1 MALPARADRHHRL
14 HRRGMSGRPLRM
26 GLQALALAG
35 VAGLLVLLVWK
46 LTHDPGGGVAAQLS
60 QGKHP
65 SAPDFTLKRLDG
77 RGEVELASVKK
88 PRVLDFFASWCYACP
103 YESKRL
109 QRFSQRY
116 GERIAFIGVNT
127 TDSSADAKRYVR
139 RYGLTYTIVR
149 ESGRNVLNAWGGL
162 PIPRIFFIDR
172 DGKVIGQMQVEEDL
186 PRFLN
191 RLANEA

>member
-1 MALPARADRHHRL
+1 VIARPVRL
-14 HRRGMSGRPLRM
+14 TV
-26 GLQALALAG
+26 QALALAG
-35 VAGLLVLLVWK
+35 VIGLLVLLVWK

-60 QGKHP
+60 QGKRP
-65 SAPDFTLKRLDG
+65 TAPNFTLERLDG
-77 RGEVELASVKK
+77 RGTVELATIRK

-109 QRFSQRY
+109 ERFSRRY
-116 GERIAFIGVNT
+116 GDKIAFIGVNT
-127 TDSSADAKRYVR
+127 DDFSGDAKKYVR

-149 ESGRNVLNAWGGL
+149 EQGRKVLNTWGGL

-186 PRFLN
+186 PRFLK
-191 RLANEA
+191 RLAAEA